1 MPTAP
6 RGLVRRDRLLDVLDG
21 PTANGDPGGRVVV
34 VTGPPG
40 AGKTTLIAD
49 WLARRTERTGRPQ
62 VWVTASPD
70 EDVHSLWSAI
80 ITAIVAADAWTGPG
94 PLDDLDAPRGV
105 LTDEVLAAVVDAL
118 ESLPEPLCLVI
129 EDVHEIHDPAAVHSL
144 ELLLRN
150 LPDRLELVLSAR
162 YVPERILARLRLD
175 GVLTDIDA
183 RSLAFTDDEVRQLL
197 EGHGIVLDP
206 QDARRLLARTDG
218 WAAGLRLA
226 VPALQRAADPR
237 AFIDDFAGD
246 DRAVADYLV
255 GEVLT
260 GTAPD
265 VLDLLLRT
273 AVCDELDVEL
283 AAALSGRE
291 DAGAVLHELERTNG
305 LVARLDGR
313 GVRYRF
319 HGLLRDYLL
328 AELQRRGPAGVRRA
342 HAAAAHWFAARG
354 SALEALDHAAEAD
367 DRQLVRELVHD
378 HGLDLV
384 LEGSGGRL
392 RRHLARC
399 QSCTHSGRDDEIDLI
414 ESLAALTD
422 GDVVRA
428 DELLAGLGG
437 VRPDGRPEQ
446 DHFRAQLERLARG
459 LAALRHG
466 HVDAARGLVEAPAT
480 SGDQGLREL
489 GSMAAAWAHL
499 AAGEADLADPLIR
512 EAQELASAHDH
523 AFGLLQGQV
532 LEAILASVRCDTT
545 GMLAAAGSA
554 TRFAAAHGW
563 PRAPRVVDAHL
574 VRGWA
579 GYAAMDDEA
588 TAVGVSEALE
598 LLGDRPE
605 PHTELSV
612 RALAA
617 LHLADRE
624 SGRGVALTRLVA
636 LWDGPL
642 PERSWLPLRAG
653 LPLAVQRLALS
664 LGRRAT
670 ADHLVDRAV
679 EGIQGPEG
687 LGEVRVL
694 YAEQALDHGRPEAA
708 MRQLAPVLD
717 GTVRCAVVATVVVAA
732 LVRCR
737 AAVRMAADVPAHDAL
752 CRAIEVAAPL
762 GLVRPFHDAGLQ
774 VRDLLDRGVGRFGP
788 HEDFVA
794 HVRTVIGVRP
804 GAASPVLTERE
815 VALLHELPTLS
826 TNEEIAGSLS
836 VSVNTVKTHL
846 RSIYRKLGV
855 ATRRE
860 ALLVA
865 RQRGLL

>member
-1 MPTAP
+1 M
-6 RGLVRRDRLLDVLDG
+6 RRDRLLDALDG
-21 PTANGDPGGRVVV
+21 QVTDGDRGGRVVV
-34 VTGPPG
+34 VTGPAG

-49 WLARRTERTGRPQ
+49 WLARRAERSGRPHA
-62 VWVTASPD
+62 WVTASPD

-80 ITAIVAADAWTGPG
+80 ITAIVAAEAWNGPG
-94 PLDDLDAPRGV
+94 PLAGLGAPRGV

-118 ESLPEPLCLVI
+118 ESLPAPLCLVV
-129 EDVHEIHDPAAVHSL
+129 EDVHEIRDPAAVHSL

-162 YVPERILARLRLD
+162 YVPERVLARLRLD

-183 RSLAFTDDEVRQLL
+183 RSLAFTAEEVRQLL
-197 EGHGIVLDP
+197 EGHGIFLDP
-206 QDARRLLARTDG
+206 ADTGRLLARTDG
-218 WAAGLRLA
+218 WAAGLRMA
-226 VPALQRAADPR
+226 VPALHRAADPR

-255 GEVLT
+255 GEVLA
-260 GTAPD
+260 GTASD

-283 AAALSGRE
+283 AAELSGRE
-291 DAGAVLHELERTNG
+291 DAGAVLHDLERTNG

-313 GVRYRF
+313 GVRYRY

-328 AELQRRGPAGVRRA
+328 AELRRRGPAGVRRA

-367 DRQLVRELVHD
+367 DRRLVRELVRD

-384 LEGSGGRL
+384 LEGSGARL

-399 QSCTHSGRDDEIDLI
+399 QSCTHGAHDDEIDLI

-428 DELLAGLGG
+428 DELLAGIGADLHGG
-437 VRPDGRPEQ
+437 G
-446 DHFRAQLERLARG
+446 FRTELERLARG

-466 HVDAARGLVEAPAT
+466 QFEAAGRLLAAPASST
-480 SGDQGLREL
+480 GQGLREL
-489 GSMAAAWAHL
+489 GSMVAAWAHL
-499 AAGEADLADPLIR
+499 AGGEADLAEPLIR
-512 EAQELASAHDH
+512 EGSELATAHDH

-532 LEAILASVRCDTT
+532 LTAVLASVRCDSAA
-545 GMLAAAGSA
+545 MLTAAGSA
-554 TRFAAAHGW
+554 IRFAAAHGW
-563 PRAPRVVDAHL
+563 PRAPRIVEAHL
-574 VRGWA
+574 VRGWG

-598 LLGDRPE
+598 ILGDRPE
-605 PHTELSV
+605 PHAELSV

-642 PERSWLPLRAG
+642 PARSWLPLRAG
-653 LPLAVQRLALS
+653 LPLAAQRLALS

-670 ADHLVDRAV
+670 ADHLVSRAV
-679 EGIQGPEG
+679 DGLDD

-694 YAEQALDHGRPEAA
+694 YGEQALDHGRPEIAE
-708 MRQLAPVLD
+708 RLLAPVLD
-717 GTVRCAVVATVVVAA
+717 GGVRSVVVSTTVVAA
-732 LVRCR
+732 LLRCR
-737 AAVRMAADVPAHDAL
+737 AAARMAAEVRAHEAL

-762 GLVRPFHDAGLQ
+762 GLVRPFHDAGPD
-774 VRDLLDRGVGRFGP
+774 VRDLLDRGVGRFGT
-788 HEDFVA
+788 HEDFVG
-794 HVRTVIGVRP
+794 HVRATIGARP
-804 GAASPVLTERE
+804 GSSASGLTERE
-815 VALLHELPTLS
+815 IALLHELPTLS

-860 ALLVA
+860 ALLAA
-865 RQRGLL
+865 RQRGIL

>member
-1 MPTAP
+1 M
-6 RGLVRRDRLLDVLDG
+6 RRDRLLDALDG
-21 PTANGDPGGRVVV
+21 APTNGEPGGRVVV

-49 WLARRTERTGRPQ
+49 WLTRRAERSGRPHA
-62 VWVTASPD
+62 WVTASSD

-80 ITAIVAADAWTGPG
+80 ITAIVGAGAWPGPG

-105 LTDEVLAAVVDAL
+105 LTDEVLAAVVEAL
-118 ESLPEPLCLVI
+118 ESLPEPLCLVL
-129 EDVHEIHDPAAVHSL
+129 EDVHEIRDPAAVHSL

-150 LPDRLELVLSAR
+150 LPERLELVLSAR
-162 YVPERILARLRLD
+162 YVPERVLARLRLD
-175 GVLTDIDA
+175 GMLTDIDS
-183 RSLAFTDDEVRQLL
+183 RSLAFTADEVRQLL
-197 EGHGIVLDP
+197 ESHGITLDP
-206 QDARRLLARTDG
+206 ADAGRLLARTDG

-226 VPALQRAADPR
+226 VPALHHAADPR

-255 GEVLT
+255 GEVLA

-283 AAALSGRE
+283 AAELSGRE
-291 DAGAVLHELERTNG
+291 DAGAVLHDLERTNG

-313 GVRYRF
+313 GVRYRY

-328 AELQRRGPAGVRRA
+328 AELHRRGPAGVRRA
-342 HAAAAHWFAARG
+342 HAAAARWFAARG

-367 DRQLVRELVHD
+367 DWRLVRELVHD

-384 LEGSGGRL
+384 LEGSGARL

-399 QSCTHSGRDDEIDLI
+399 QSCTHGGRDDEIDLI

-428 DELLAGLGG
+428 DELLAGVGAD
-437 VRPDGRPEQ
+437 PDGGGFPAE
-446 DHFRAQLERLARG
+446 LERLARG

-466 HVDAARGLVEAPAT
+466 QIDAAGRLLAAPASST
-480 SGDQGLREL
+480 DQGLREL
-489 GSMAAAWAHL
+489 GSMVAALAHL
-499 AAGEADLADPLIR
+499 AAGEADRAEPLLR
-512 EAQELASAHDH
+512 EGIELATAHHH

-532 LEAILASVRCDTT
+532 LEAILAAVRCDTAA
-545 GMLAAAGSA
+545 MLAAAGSA

-563 PRAPRVVDAHL
+563 PRAPRVVEAHL

-588 TAVGVSEALE
+588 TAVGVSEALD

-605 PHTELSV
+605 PHTELSA

-617 LHLADRE
+617 LHLAERD
-624 SGRGVALTRLVA
+624 SGRGVALARLVA

-642 PERSWLPLRAG
+642 PARSWLPLRAG

-670 ADHLVDRAV
+670 ADHLVSRAV
-679 EGIQGPEG
+679 DGLDD

-694 YAEQALDHGRPEAA
+694 HGEQALDHGRPEAA
-708 MRQLAPVLD
+708 ARLVAPVLD
-717 GTVRCAVVATVVVAA
+717 GAVGCVVVATTVTAA
-732 LVRCR
+732 LLRCR
-737 AAVRMAADVPAHDAL
+737 ASVRLWADVHAHEAL
-752 CRAIEVAAPL
+752 CQAIEIAAPL
-762 GLVRPFHDAGLQ
+762 GLVRPFADAGPD
-774 VRDLLDRGVGRFGP
+774 VRDLLDRGVGRFGA

-794 HVRTVIGVRP
+794 HVRATIGARP
-804 GAASPVLTERE
+804 GSPAPGLTERE
-815 VALLHELPTLS
+815 VALLHELPTLG

-860 ALLVA
+860 ALLAA

>member
-1 MPTAP
+1 M
-6 RGLVRRDRLLDVLDG
+6 RRYRLLEALDG
-21 PTANGDPGGRVVV
+21 AATDGDTGGRVVV

-49 WLARRTERTGRPQ
+49 WLARRAERSGRPHA
-62 VWVTASPD
+62 WVTARAD

-80 ITAIVAADAWTGPG
+80 IAAIAAARTWTGPD
-94 PLDDLDAPRGV
+94 PLDGLDAPRGV

-118 ESLPEPLCLVI
+118 ESLPEPLCLVV
-129 EDVHEIHDPAAVHSL
+129 EDVHEIRDPAAVHSL

-150 LPDRLELVLSAR
+150 LPARLELVLSAR
-162 YVPERILARLRLD
+162 YAPERLLARLRLD
-175 GVLTDIDA
+175 GMLTEIDA
-183 RSLAFTDDEVRQLL
+183 RSLAFTADEVRQLL
-197 EGHGIVLDP
+197 ESHGISLDP
-206 QDARRLLARTDG
+206 ADAGRLLARTDG
-218 WAAGLRLA
+218 WAAGLRMA
-226 VPALQRAADPR
+226 VPALHRAADPR

-246 DRAVADYLV
+246 DRAVADYLA
-255 GEVLT
+255 GEVLA

-273 AVCDELDVEL
+273 AVCDELDVAL
-283 AAALSGRE
+283 AAELSGRE
-291 DAGAVLHELERTNG
+291 DAGAVLYDLERTNG

-313 GVRYRF
+313 GVRYRY
-319 HGLLRDYLL
+319 HGLLREYLL
-328 AELQRRGPAGVRRA
+328 AELHRRGPAGVRRA
-342 HAAAAHWFAARG
+342 HAAAARWFAARG

-367 DRQLVRELVHD
+367 DRRLVRELVHD

-384 LEGSGGRL
+384 LDGSGARL

-399 QSCTHSGRDDEIDLI
+399 QSCMHGGHDDETDLI

-428 DELLAGLGG
+428 DELLAGIGTD
-437 VRPDGRPEQ
+437 PDGG
-446 DHFRAQLERLARG
+446 FRAELERIARG

-466 HVDAARGLVEAPAT
+466 QVEAAGRLLDAPA
-480 SGDQGLREL
+480 SSADQGLREL
-489 GSMAAAWAHL
+489 GSMAAAWVHL
-499 AAGEADLADPLIR
+499 AGGEAGLAEPLIR
-512 EAQELASAHDH
+512 ECSELATAHAH
-523 AFGLLQGQV
+523 AFGLLQTQV
-532 LEAILASVRCDTT
+532 LEAVLESVRCDTAA
-545 GMLAAAGSA
+545 MLAGAGSA
-554 TRFAAAHGW
+554 IRFAAAHGW
-563 PRAPRVVDAHL
+563 PRAPRVLEAHL
-574 VRGWA
+574 VRGWG

-605 PHTELSV
+605 PHAELSV

-642 PERSWLPLRAG
+642 PARSWLTLRAG
-653 LPLAVQRLALS
+653 VPLAAQRLALS

-670 ADHLVDRAV
+670 AEHLVSRAV
-679 EGIQGPEG
+679 DGLDD

-694 YAEQALDHGRPEAA
+694 YGEQALDHGRPDVAE
-708 MRQLAPVLD
+708 RLLAPVLD
-717 GTVRCAVVATVVVAA
+717 GGVRSVVAA
-732 LVRCR
+732 TTVAAALIRCR
-737 AAVRMAADVPAHDAL
+737 AAVRVQADVRAHEAL

-762 GLVRPFHDAGLQ
+762 GLVRSFHGAGPD
-774 VRDLLDRGVGRFGP
+774 VRDLLDRGVGRFGA
-788 HEDFVA
+788 HEDFVS
-794 HVRTVIGVRP
+794 HVRATIGARSGAPTP
-804 GAASPVLTERE
+804 GLTERE
-815 VALLHELPTLS
+815 ITLLHELPTLS

-865 RQRGLL
+865 RQRGIL